1 MCGCWRAKSLRLCR
15 DRKDLPP
22 GLSFRK
28 GLAVIFPTFIRYAV
42 ALLLIV
48 HAPAQ
53 SLPKPTCE
61 HVLLVIWD
69 GMRPDFIRE
78 ELTPNAWALAQRG
91 TFFAD
96 NHSSYITTTE
106 VNGSTIS
113 TGMKPQHHGI
123 FANSEY
129 RPDVNLTV
137 PISTQGALSIRVG
150 DALRGENWMLA
161 PTLAETIRRAGGTTA
176 VVGTKEVALLHD
188 RSFDRTGAA
197 PHVFMGKTHPVDYL
211 KKLEAKL
218 GRWPS
223 FPAGNVAFSEGR
235 EMSDDWVPSSNTAQN
250 LWTTRALVEV
260 QWSAEIPRFSTLWL
274 GDPDYSQHF
283 TEPGSPTALAAIAD
297 SDRHLG
303 LALMELGRRGVLE
316 KTNVF
321 LVSDHA
327 FSTITR
333 PISLG
338 KMLAAFGKTAPK
350 PFTLNT
356 RFRGTPRPEEVALVT
371 TGGSS
376 FFYVP
381 SKDTAIIAEI
391 VEWLQR
397 SEFAGPIFTRD
408 GTTGTFKLSDA
419 FIDTPDAPDI
429 TMSASWSNA
438 TNIYNV
444 PGTLAADSKLK
455 MGTHGS
461 LSPWC
466 IRNTLLAAGPDIRR
480 GFRDALPTGNVD
492 VAPTI
497 LHLLGIK
504 PEKPM
509 DGRILAEAL
518 DEKYDSPKPEI
529 RRIEV
534 KREFDGGKMWT
545 QYLQLTTLGE
555 AVYLDHGNSSAAK

>member
-1 MCGCWRAKSLRLCR
+1 MK
-15 DRKDLPP
+15 
-22 GLSFRK
+22 
-28 GLAVIFPTFIRYAV
+28 IPTFIRYAA
-42 ALLLIV
+42 ALLFV
-48 HAPAQ
+48 AHATAQ

-91 TFFAD
+91 TFFTD
-96 NHSSYITTTE
+96 NHSTFITTTE
-106 VNGSTIS
+106 VNGSTIA
-113 TGMKPQHHGI
+113 TGMKPKQHGI

-129 RPDVNLTV
+129 RPDVNLTM
-137 PISTQGALSIRVG
+137 PISTQGALSVRVG
-150 DALRGENWMLA
+150 DALRGGNWMLA
-161 PTLAETIRRAGGTTA
+161 PTLAETVRRAGGTTA
-176 VVGTKEVALLHD
+176 VAGTKEIALLHD
-188 RSFDRTGAA
+188 RAFDRTGAA
-197 PHVFMGKTHPVDYL
+197 PHVFQGKTYPVDYV
-211 KKLEAKL
+211 KKLEAKI
-218 GRWPS
+218 GKWPKL
-223 FPAGNVAFSEGR
+223 PAGNVAFSEGR
-235 EMSDDWVPSSNTAQN
+235 EMPEDWVPSSNTAQN

-260 QWSAEIPRFSTLWL
+260 QWSADIPRFSTLWL

-283 TEPGSPTALAAIAD
+283 TEPGSMTALAAIAD
-297 SDRHLG
+297 SDCHLG
-303 LALMELGRRGVLE
+303 LALAELERRGVLE

-333 PISLG
+333 PVSLG
-338 KMLAAFGKTAPK
+338 KMLAAFGRTAAK
-350 PFTLNT
+350 PFTLGN
-356 RFRGTPRPEEVALVT
+356 RFRGTPRPDDVLLVT

-381 SKDTAIIAEI
+381 SKDATIIAEI

-397 SEFAGPIFTRD
+397 SEFSGPIFTRD
-408 GTTGTFKLSDA
+408 GVVGTFKLSDA
-419 FIDTPDAPDI
+419 SIDTPDAPDI
-429 TMSASWSNA
+429 VMSASWTNA
-438 TNIYNV
+438 TNAYNV
-444 PGTLAADSKLK
+444 PGTLAADSPVR

-480 GFRDALPTGNVD
+480 GFCDPLPTGNVD

-518 DEKYDSPKPEI
+518 DEKYSPPKPEV
-529 RRIEV
+529 RRIEA
-534 KREFDGGKMWT
+534 KRDLGGGKIWT
-545 QYLQLTTLGE
+545 QYLQFTTLGE